1 MDYPD
6 PYYHLLLLRRR
17 LGRLWLQQRLRM
29 QQWLW
34 LLSNL
39 GQRKHKRRARP
50 DGLARRLLRIS
61 LDQGVLSSFRM
72 AWDRSA
78 CPSEERRASNTAAR
92 SAS

>member
-39 GQRKHKRRARP
+39 GQRKHKRR
-50 DGLARRLLRIS
+50 IS